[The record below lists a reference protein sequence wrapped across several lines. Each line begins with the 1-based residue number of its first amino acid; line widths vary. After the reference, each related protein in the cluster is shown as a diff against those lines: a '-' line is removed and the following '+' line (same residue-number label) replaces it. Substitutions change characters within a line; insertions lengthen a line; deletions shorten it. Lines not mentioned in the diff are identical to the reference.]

1 MNEQGNA
8 QSGKTAF
15 KDLAPG
21 SLKRYCKYDE
31 DEKNCHLG
39 DNCLC
44 TKVEKLHKKSWRSR
58 RSKN

>member
-21 SLKRYCKYDE
+21 SLKRYCKYNE
-31 DEKNCHLG
+31 DGNCHLN

-44 TKVEKLHKKSWRSR
+44 TKVEKLHKKS
-58 RSKN
+58 